1 MLGIVAIII
10 ILATIITLI
19 FAATR
24 PDTFRIERS
33 ISIKASP
40 EKIFPFIID
49 FHHMKSWSAWEEV
62 DPNMKRSY
70 SGAESGKGA
79 MYAWDGNKNI
89 GQGSME
95 ILESI
100 PSSKVLIKIDFY
112 KPFEAHNTVEFAL
125 VPNGETTTVSHAMHG
140 PSPFISKLMSLVF
153 NMDKMVGA
161 KFGEGLAKLKAIA
174 EK

>member
-1 MLGIVAIII
+1 MLEIVAIII
-10 ILATIITLI
+10 LAIIIALI
-19 FAATR
+19 FSATR

-33 ISIKASP
+33 INIKASP

-49 FHHMKSWSAWEEV
+49 FHHMKSWSAWEEL
-62 DPNMKRSY
+62 DPAMKCSY

-79 MYAWDGNKNI
+79 MYAWDGNKDI

-95 ILESI
+95 ILEST

-112 KPFEAHNTVEFAL
+112 KPYAAHNTVEFTL
-125 VPNGETTTVSHAMHG
+125 VSKGETTTVSHAMFG

-153 NMDKMVGA
+153 NMDKMVGV
-161 KFGEGLAKLKAIA
+161 KFEEGLTNLKAIA